1 MLSQRKVYQDSKNSD
16 ETNEATHLIFSMF
29 KKDKCD
35 SDSLKKNSLLCNFG
49 DLPLWL
55 QDNRDILKGYRRPTF
70 SYFKCAES
78 LFYVHNE
85 SVNIWSHLVGAI
97 AFIFLGFITYDYV
110 LSHHPSIIWWDVAVF
125 YIFLMGAMICLGLSS
140 TFHTFC
146 CHSEKA
152 CAQWSRCD
160 YIGIVTLIVGS
171 FYPMIYYGFYCHNKL
186 KIFYLTLITLF
197 GCATIFVAFA
207 NKFRTPEFRWFRTG
221 LFVSMGLS
229 AIIPL
234 AHALIIYG
242 FELSV
247 NVISLK
253 WIIMMGVFYLA
264 GALIYGSRIPERWF
278 PGKFDIYGSSH
289 QIFHFFVV
297 AAAFIHYFGVI
308 QAMMYWHEQNHN
320 CELDVSMLKPKF
332 IH

>member
-16 ETNEATHLIFSMF
+16 ETNEATHFIFSMF

-35 SDSLKKNSLLCNFG
+35 SDSLKKNSLLCNFR

-55 QDNRDILKGYRRPTF
+55 QDNCDILKGYRRPTF
-70 SYFKCAES
+70 SYLKCAES

-146 CHSEKA
+146 CHSEKV
-152 CAQWSRCD
+152 CAQWGRCD
-160 YIGIVTLIVGS
+160 YVGIVTLIV
-171 FYPMIYYGFYCHNKL
+171 
-186 KIFYLTLITLF
+186 
-197 GCATIFVAFA
+197 
-207 NKFRTPEFRWFRTG
+207 TPEYRWFRTG

-247 NVISLK
+247 KVISLK
-253 WIIMMGVFYLA
+253 WIIVMGVFYLT
-264 GALIYGSRIPERWF
+264 GAFIYGSRIPERWF

-320 CELDVSMLKPKF
+320 CELDVSMLKPSF